1 MHTHTHTH
9 THIYSITPCPKNN
22 PLEEQPKSLNEMPPG
37 PGPKNCHE
45 YTPPYF
51 HQGSQGCDIS
61 SPPPRPPHTIYHILS
76 GKMTFQ
82 AEVWREVINL
92 TPEGQACS
100 RSPVWPH
107 KELPLCRARLYHSTH
122 IAQGRQH
129 ALYQRLGREP
139 HCGPE
144 ATRAWLFLK
153 GNSEVCQA
161 GNHPH
166 QT

>member
-1 MHTHTHTH
+1 MR
-9 THIYSITPCPKNN
+9 CPQVLGQKTAMSTLL
-22 PLEEQPKSLNEMPPG
+22 PTFIRGAKAVL
-37 PGPKNCHE
+37 
-45 YTPPYF
+45 Y
-51 HQGSQGCDIS
+51 
-61 SPPPRPPHTIYHILS
+61 PPPPHPPHTIYHILS